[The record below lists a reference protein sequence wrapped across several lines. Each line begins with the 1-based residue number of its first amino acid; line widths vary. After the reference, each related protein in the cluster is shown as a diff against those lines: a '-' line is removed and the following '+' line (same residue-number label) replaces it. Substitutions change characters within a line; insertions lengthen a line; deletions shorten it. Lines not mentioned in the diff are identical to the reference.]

1 MWRCLETEK
10 RTTKGQHH
18 TRHQKGDRNKGKQ
31 THRSCS
37 QEAEVLLNVSLADC
51 FRQEEA
57 TTRCTEG
64 QTKANRNNND
74 SDSEDRNR
82 DARENLH
89 HKKLNH
95 HEKNKTVTE
104 QLSKPY
110 FGQEGRS
117 DTGKLLQSMEIKRQT
132 NRACGNGNA
141 QGMSET
147 ASSQKCVFM

>member
-1 MWRCLETEK
+1 MSGDREANNQ
-10 RTTKGQHH
+10 KGQH
-18 TRHQKGDRNKGKQ
+18 TRHEKGGDRNKGIQ

-104 QLSKPY
+104 QLSKP
-110 FGQEGRS
+110 FFR
-117 DTGKLLQSMEIKRQT
+117 TR
-132 NRACGNGNA
+132 RA
-141 QGMSET
+141 
-147 ASSQKCVFM
+147 K

>member
-1 MWRCLETEK
+1 LCHKRAEGRMWRCLETEK
-10 RTTKGQHH
+10 RTTKGQH

-64 QTKANRNNND
+64 QTKGKLRKIANRNNND
-74 SDSEDRNR
+74 SDSEDRNG

-95 HEKNKTVTE
+95 QEKTKTKRSPNNY
-104 QLSKPY
+104 QNHF

-117 DTGKLLQSMEIKRQT
+117 DTGKLLQSMETKET
-132 NRACGNGNA
+132 N
-141 QGMSET
+141 
-147 ASSQKCVFM
+147 K